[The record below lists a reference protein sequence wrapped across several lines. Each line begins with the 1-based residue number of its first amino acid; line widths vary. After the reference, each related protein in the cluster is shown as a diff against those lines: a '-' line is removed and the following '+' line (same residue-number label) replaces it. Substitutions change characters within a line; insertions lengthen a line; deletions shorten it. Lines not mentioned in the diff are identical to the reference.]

1 MAITPNINQRYH
13 VADGSSVFNTVK
25 NINSF
30 FEDFAKLD
38 NTNYL
43 ANAKFTILEAGKPK
57 DWTVFNIPGSGTLN
71 VSNRTVSFSIPAG
84 GYIQQNIAADL
95 QPNRTYTAA
104 LYAYCT
110 SSNSLKFTVMGV
122 SGAQVVNINDIL
134 EVNSA
139 SITAAAATAIEKNL
153 IHFKSHATA
162 IAGDINVRIQNISAS
177 TKTVVLHYS
186 MVYQGL
192 VEVASLPDYN
202 LLTEYLEYIEFNYST
217 GLWNLKNLE
226 ADKVNINND
235 IEVMDNNFGLVM
247 SDRTTGTRYR
257 IYINNGALYMT
268 PVTEDI

>member
-1 MAITPNINQRYH
+1 MTITPHINQRYH

-30 FEDFAKLD
+30 FEDFAKLES
-38 NTNYL
+38 TNYL
-43 ANAKFTILEAGKPK
+43 ANAKFSILEAGKPK
-57 DWTVFNIPGSGTLN
+57 GWTVFNLPGSGTLN

-84 GYIQQNIAADL
+84 GYIQQNIASDL
-95 QPNRTYTAA
+95 RPNHTYTAA
-104 LYAYCT
+104 LYAYCN
-110 SSNSLKFTVMGV
+110 SANSLKFSVIGTDP
-122 SGAQVVNINDIL
+122 AQVVNINDIL

-139 SITAAAATAIEKNL
+139 SITAASATAVEKNL
-153 IHFKSHATA
+153 IHFKSHATT
-162 IAGDINVRIQNISAS
+162 ISGDINVRIQNISAS

-202 LLTEYLEYIEFNYST
+202 LLTEYLEYIEFNYSS
-217 GLWNLKNLE
+217 GLWNLKNFE
-226 ADKVNINND
+226 AAKVNIKND
-235 IEVMDNNFGLVM
+235 LEIMDNNFGLVM

-268 PVTEDI
+268 PVAEDI